1 MQVFFDSFLSQDA
14 KSTREKKRII
24 FSLVYILLQN
34 KKIVGKIRG

>member
-24 FSLVYILLQN
+24 FFIGLYFAA
-34 KKIVGKIRG
+34 K